1 MSAGIT
7 ALITTPLI
15 IFLIFVAPLWLV
27 LHYRSIKRTSKGL
40 SQEDRDRLEA
50 LTERANAMSER
61 VQTLEKILDDD
72 SPGWRE
78 KR

>member
-1 MSAGIT
+1 MTA
-7 ALITTPLI
+7 ALITTPLV

-27 LHYRSIKRTSKGL
+27 LHYRSIKRTNKGL

-50 LTERANAMSER
+50 LSERAAAMSDR
-61 VQTLEKILDDD
+61 VRTLEKILDDE

>member
-1 MSAGIT
+1 MTA
-7 ALITTPLI
+7 ALITTPLV

-27 LHYRSIKRTSKGL
+27 LHYRSIKRTNKGL

-50 LTERANAMSER
+50 LSERAGAMSDR
-61 VQTLEKILDDD
+61 VRTLEKILDDE

>member
-1 MSAGIT
+1 MSAGLT
-7 ALITTPLI
+7 AIITTPLV

-27 LHYRSIKRTSKGL
+27 LHYRSIKRTNKGL
-40 SQEDRDRLEA
+40 SSEDRDKLEA
-50 LTERANAMSER
+50 LTHRAAEMSQR
-61 VQTLEKILDDD
+61 VHTLEKILDDE